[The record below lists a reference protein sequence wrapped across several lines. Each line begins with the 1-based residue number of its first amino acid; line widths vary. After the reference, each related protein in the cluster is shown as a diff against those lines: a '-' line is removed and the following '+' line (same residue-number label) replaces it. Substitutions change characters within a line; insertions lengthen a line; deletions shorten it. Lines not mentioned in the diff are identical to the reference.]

1 MKCSEVMKRDV
12 VRCDRHDSLQK
23 VAMEMLQKDLS
34 FLPVV
39 DSEGRFVG
47 AVTERGLL
55 AQVVATGRPSLNL
68 KAGNVA
74 LALPIVGPDD
84 EHTVAEQ
91 KMREAKSRAAAVI
104 GAEDAFL
111 GLITLATLADKAG
124 SAEAGNLLKE
134 LRRAEL

>member
-12 VRCDRHDSLQK
+12 LKANSDDSLQK
-23 VAMEMLQKDLS
+23 IAMTMLEKQVG

-39 DSEGRFVG
+39 DDEGRFKG

-55 AQVVATGRPSLNL
+55 GQVVATGRSSLHL
-68 KAGNVA
+68 KAGNVVMP
-74 LALPIVGPDD
+74 LPTVAPDD

-91 KMREAKSRAAAVI
+91 KMREAKARAAAVI
-104 GAEDAFL
+104 DAEDHFF
-111 GLITLATLADKAG
+111 GLITLGALAEKAG

-134 LRRAEL
+134 LQRAEI